1 MNNIKLL
8 KKLILTSLLMFAF
21 AFALVPLYDVF
32 CDITGLNG
40 KPEMQQAALS
50 NKVDSSRTVTVTFI
64 THAQSG
70 APFKVSAKQY
80 SLDVSPGE
88 MERVEFVANNLAN
101 TDKVMQ
107 AIPSVAPGRAAKYL
121 HKVSCFCFNQQ
132 PLKAKGGADLPL
144 LFYLDETLPSDIQEV
159 TLSYTIYDITDSVSP
174 QVAKNNMGNGEL
186 NNENS
191 I

>member
-1 MNNIKLL
+1 MDVHPGEVIQTEYL
-8 KKLILTSLLMFAF
+8 AF
-21 AFALVPLYDVF
+21 
-32 CDITGLNG
+32 N
-40 KPEMQQAALS
+40 
-50 NKVDSSRTVTVTFI
+50 
-64 THAQSG
+64 QSG
-70 APFKVSAKQY
+70 EDLVGQAVPS
-80 SLDVSPGE
+80 VSPG
-88 MERVEFVANNLAN
+88 
-101 TDKVMQ
+101 T
-107 AIPSVAPGRAAKYL
+107 GAAYFNKIE
-121 HKVSCFCFNQQ
+121 CFCFNQQ